1 MRASR
6 QAAVSGA
13 SLKRRLAAL
22 HRGTYDDP
30 MKAPL
35 DISRLLGRTLGRY
48 VVLEELGEGGMGVV
62 YKARDTQLGRI
73 IALKIMRQDGSVD
86 PDRMRRFVREA
97 QTASSLNHP
106 NILTV
111 YEMGSE
117 AGLDYIATEY
127 LAGPTLA
134 DLLSSGALPRTRT
147 LRLAVQIA
155 DALATAH
162 AAHIVHRDLKPSN
175 IIVLDGDRVKVV
187 DFGLAKLTDF
197 GATSDETLDAV
208 TAKGMVIGTAPYM
221 SPEQASARP
230 VDARSD
236 LFSFGTILY
245 EMLAGRRPF
254 TGDSG
259 ASVLAAVLRD
269 SPSPIPGLPADLA
282 AVLSRC
288 LRKDPDER
296 FQSASELKAAIEACL
311 APAPIRSIPSIAVLP
326 FTNMSGEKCD
336 DYLCEGLA
344 EEIINVLTRLPGLRV
359 VARTSAFA
367 VARMGLDVREAG
379 ARLAVTHVLE
389 GSVRRAGLRV
399 RVTTQLVSSVD
410 GAHLWSE
417 SYDRELTDVLML
429 EDEVAAAVSARLRGE
444 MSGAAHSEDSDRPL
458 RAVNA
463 KAHHA
468 FLEGRHYFAKGTPEA
483 LAAAKACYQRAIAED
498 PSFALAYDSLAELYW
513 FLGFFGAEPP
523 REAFSQ
529 STWHILRA
537 LELDEGR
544 AEAHA
549 LLGMLRKELD
559 YNWPEVD
566 REFSRAFALDPHSP
580 LVQLRHAMSCLMPRG
595 RVEEAMVEIE
605 LILASDPLSLF
616 VRWWLGV
623 MAILARQF
631 DRAIDEGRHMIA
643 LEPGYFLGHWTLGL
657 GLQSAGRTDEA
668 IPSLERAHE
677 LSGGT
682 PFTLGF
688 LAWAY
693 GRAGRRGDAT
703 ALLFQ
708 IETAVKHTY
717 VPPFT
722 FALVYAGLDDWDAA
736 FVWMDRAVDA
746 RDPLIMPIRTLP
758 IFDPIRGDPR
768 FAALL
773 EKMNLVTP
781 AAAAPM
787 A

>member
-1 MRASR
+1 ME
-6 QAAVSGA
+6 VPVDIP
-13 SLKRRLAAL
+13 RLV
-22 HRGTYDDP
+22 
-30 MKAPL
+30 
-35 DISRLLGRTLGRY
+35 GRTLGRY
-48 VVLEELGEGGMGVV
+48 VLLEEVGEGGMGVV
-62 YKARDTQLGRI
+62 YKARDTQLGRVA
-73 IALKIMRQDGSVD
+73 ALKIMRHDRLAD

-111 YEMGSE
+111 YEIGND

-127 LAGPTLA
+127 LAGRTLSE
-134 DLLSSGALPRTRT
+134 LLSSGALPRDRA
-147 LRLAVQIA
+147 LRLAVQVA
-155 DALATAH
+155 DALASAH

-175 IIVLDGDRVKVV
+175 IMVLEGDRVKVV
-187 DFGLAKLTDF
+187 DFGLAKLTEEP
-197 GATSDETLDAV
+197 ATADETVEAV
-208 TAKGMVIGTAPYM
+208 TARGVVVGTAPYM

-236 LFSFGTILY
+236 VFSFGTILY

-254 TGDSG
+254 AGDSG
-259 ASVLAAVLRD
+259 MIVMAAVLRD
-269 SPSPIPGLPADLA
+269 SPSPIPGLAADVG
-282 AVLSRC
+282 AVIDRC
-288 LRKDPDER
+288 LRKDPGER
-296 FQSASELKAAIEACL
+296 FQSAAELKAAIEACL
-311 APAPIRSIPSIAVLP
+311 APAVDGARPSIAVLP
-326 FTNMSGEKCD
+326 FMNMSGERSD

-367 VARMGLDVREAG
+367 VARMGLDIRETG
-379 ARLAVTHVLE
+379 ARLDVTHVLE
-389 GSVRRAGLRV
+389 GSVRRAGPRV
-399 RVTTQLVSSVD
+399 RVTAQLVSSAD

-429 EDEVAAAVSARLRGE
+429 EDEVAAAVAERLRGE
-444 MSGAAHSEDSDRPL
+444 MTGTPRGEDSDRPG
-458 RAVNA
+458 RAVNVE
-463 KAHHA
+463 AHHA

-483 LAAAKACYQRAIAED
+483 LAKAKACYERAIAAD
-498 PSFALAYDSLAELYW
+498 PNFALAYDSLAEVYW
-513 FLGFFGAEPP
+513 FLGFFGAEQP

-529 STWHILRA
+529 STWHTLRA

-559 YNWPEVD
+559 YNWQEVD
-566 REFSRAFALDPHSP
+566 REFRRAFALDPHAP
-580 LVQLRHAMSCLMPRG
+580 LVQLRHAVSCLMPRG

-623 MAILARQF
+623 MAILARRF

-643 LEPGYFLGHWTLGL
+643 LEPGYFLGHWTLGV
-657 GLQSAGRTDEA
+657 GLQSANRTDEA
-668 IPSLERAHE
+668 LPSLERAHE
-677 LSGGT
+677 LSGGI

-693 GRAGRRGDAT
+693 GRAGRSGDVR
-703 ALLFQ
+703 ALLAQ
-708 IETAVKHTY
+708 IEAAETRGY

-722 FALVYAGLDDWDAA
+722 FALAHAGLDEWDAA
-736 FVWMDRAVDA
+736 FVWMDRAVEA
-746 RDPLIMPIRTLP
+746 RDPLIMPIRTYPFL
-758 IFDPIRGDPR
+758 DPVRSDPR

-773 EKMNLVTP
+773 EKMNLIDPGAAPP
-781 AAAAPM
+781 AAALR
-787 A
+787 

>member
-1 MRASR
+1 M
-6 QAAVSGA
+6 
-13 SLKRRLAAL
+13 
-22 HRGTYDDP
+22 
-30 MKAPL
+30 
-35 DISRLLGRTLGRY
+35 DIPRLLGRTLGRY
-48 VVLEELGEGGMGVV
+48 VVLEEVGEGGMGVV
-62 YKARDTQLGRI
+62 YKARDTQLGRVA
-73 IALKIMRQDGSVD
+73 ALKIMRHDGSGD

-111 YEMGSE
+111 YEIGSE

-134 DLLSSGALPRTRT
+134 ALLSAGALPRVRA
-147 LRLAVQIA
+147 LRLAVQVA
-155 DALATAH
+155 DALAAAH

-175 IIVLDGDRVKVV
+175 IIVLDGDRVKVL
-187 DFGLAKLTDF
+187 DFGLAKLTDLV
-197 GATSDETLDAV
+197 ATTDETLEAV
-208 TAKGMVIGTAPYM
+208 TAKGVVVGTAPYM

-236 LFSFGTILY
+236 VFSFGTILY
-245 EMLAGRRPF
+245 EMLGGRRPF
-254 TGDSG
+254 AGDSR
-259 ASVLAAVLRD
+259 ASVLASVLRD

-282 AVLSRC
+282 ALLARC
-288 LRKDPDER
+288 LRKDPAER
-296 FQSASELKAAIEACL
+296 FQSAAELKAAVEACL
-311 APAPIRSIPSIAVLP
+311 APAAAGARPSIAVLP
-326 FTNMSGEKCD
+326 FTNMSGERSD

-367 VARMGLDVREAG
+367 VANMGLDVREAG
-379 ARLAVTHVLE
+379 ARLDVTHVLE
-389 GSVRRAGLRV
+389 GSVRRAGARV

-429 EDEVAAAVSARLRGE
+429 EDEVAAAVAARLPGE
-444 MSGAAHSEDSDRPL
+444 MTVRPPSGESDRPG
-458 RAVNA
+458 RAVNVE
-463 KAHHA
+463 AHHA

-483 LAAAKACYQRAIAED
+483 LAKAKACYERAIAGD
-498 PSFALAYDSLAELYW
+498 PNFALAYDSLAEVYW
-513 FLGFFGAEPP
+513 FLGFFGAEQP
-523 REAFSQ
+523 REAFSK
-529 STWHILRA
+529 STWHTLRA

-559 YNWPEVD
+559 YNWQEVD
-566 REFSRAFALDPHSP
+566 REFRRAFALDPHSP
-580 LVQLRHAMSCLMPRG
+580 LVQLRHALSCLMPRG

-623 MAILARQF
+623 MAILARRF

-643 LEPGYFLGHWTLGL
+643 LEPGYFLGHWTLGV
-657 GLQSAGRTDEA
+657 GLQSANRTDEA
-668 IPSLERAHE
+668 LPSLERAHE
-677 LSGGT
+677 LSGGI

-693 GRAGRRGDAT
+693 GRAGRRGDAS
-703 ALLFQ
+703 ALLTQ
-708 IETAVKHTY
+708 IETAASRTY
-717 VPPFT
+717 IPPFT
-722 FALVYAGLDDWDAA
+722 FALAYAGLDDWDTA

-746 RDPLIMPIRTLP
+746 RDPLIIPIRTHP
-758 IFDPIRGDPR
+758 FFDPIRSDPR
-768 FAALL
+768 FSALL
-773 EKMNLVTP
+773 GKMNLLTPVAAPP
-781 AAAAPM
+781 AA
-787 A
+787 